1 MQQVSNTAPMRRETV
16 TTIDASNQRVFP
28 QIRSLIS
35 RYAPAALEKL
45 YAAIARHPAAA
56 KILPSTEQRERAA
69 NAQLQHWL
77 SLFGSSFDDAAV
89 ARATKIGNIHARVGL
104 EPDLYI
110 SGYALVLESIIED
123 SLKAFTFPWQKRS
136 RAKAVATL
144 VKTALFDMEAA
155 LSAYF
160 IAEATQRNEIIAAM
174 SKAMEQVAA
183 GNLRA
188 QLGEVPATYKQ
199 LANDFHNMRYQ
210 ISNLV
215 IQMTDSAQ
223 GVKTGAHEIS
233 CAANDLANRTEH
245 QASAVAHISEVMR
258 GVTSAI
264 ITTAANARDVDG
276 SVAEVSGHASKGGQ
290 IMDATV
296 VAMEKIKNSA
306 TEIAQIVDVIDAIA
320 FQTNLLAL
328 NAGVEAARAGEAGK
342 GFAVVASEVRAL
354 AYRTTESAKNIKSLI
369 VTSNDDVQHGAELVE
384 QMREALDQIIIRLD
398 DTSSKAGDIAS
409 FSEQQSQSMKAL
421 SEQIQQIDLNTQQNA
436 AMVEE
441 SNAAARGLSSQAAT
455 MAKIVGQ
462 FVFERRTKLRD
473 GKDDAW
479 HQQRRGEG
487 GSAGGHMAA

>member
-1 MQQVSNTAPMRRETV
+1 MQEASTTIRKHRETV
-16 TTIDASNQRVFP
+16 TSIDSRNLGAFP
-28 QIRSLIS
+28 QVRNLIA
-35 RYAPAALEKL
+35 RHAPRALEKL
-45 YAAIARHPAAA
+45 YAAIARHPVAS

-77 SLFGSSFDDAAV
+77 SLFGSSFDDAAI
-89 ARATKIGNIHARVGL
+89 ARATKIGNVHAKVGL
-104 EPDLYI
+104 EADLYI

-123 SLKAFTFPWQKRS
+123 SLKGFAFPWQKRS

-155 LSAYF
+155 LGAYF
-160 IAEATQRNEIIAAM
+160 DAEAMQRNHIIGAM
-174 SKAMEQVAA
+174 SKAMGEVAA

-188 QLGEVPATYKQ
+188 QLGEVPPAYKQ

-215 IQMTDSAQ
+215 IQMTDAAH

-233 CAANDLANRTEH
+233 CAANDLANRTEQ
-245 QASAVAHISEVMR
+245 QAASVAHISEVMR
-258 GVTSAI
+258 GVTDAI
-264 ITTAANARDVDG
+264 TTTAANARDVDG
-276 SVAEVSGHASKGGQ
+276 SVAEVSGHASRGGQ
-290 IMDATV
+290 IMDSTV

-369 VTSNDDVQHGAELVE
+369 VTSNDDVQHGADLVE
-384 QMREALDQIIIRLD
+384 QMREALEQIIVRLD
-398 DTSSKAGDIAS
+398 DTSTKAGDIAN
-409 FSEQQSQSMKAL
+409 FSELQAGSMKDL
-421 SEQIQQIDLNTQQNA
+421 NSQLQQIDLNTQQNA

-441 SNAAARGLSSQAAT
+441 SNAAARGLSSQAAS
-455 MAKIVGQ
+455 MAQIVGQ
-462 FVFERRTKLRD
+462 FVFERRQKLRD
-473 GKDDAW
+473 SKEQNWHGERKDAPPA
-479 HQQRRGEG
+479 R
-487 GSAGGHMAA
+487 AA